1 MTPKPFIFE
10 DVYGEECLKDTHLPW
25 PKYQGKVRDIYDQG
39 EQLLLISTD
48 RLSAFDR
55 AIALIPHKGDVLNQ
69 LSAWWF
75 KETEH
80 IIANHMVD
88 IPAPPAMRV
97 KKCQPLAIE
106 MVVRGYITGST
117 NTSLWTL
124 YNRGQREFF
133 GVTLPDGMQ
142 KNTRL
147 ERPMLTPTSKS
158 TDHDEPLEPSDIEYI
173 PHMTPELWQQMSAA
187 ALSLFEFASKRLWQ
201 QGLIMADTKYEFGLD
216 QDGKLLLIDELHT
229 PDSSRYWEVGDWE
242 NALKTTQEPKSF
254 DKELIRLWYKS
265 NSNPY
270 EDAILP
276 VAPEALVCDVSERY
290 AVLYQKLTGENVPES
305 SLATLSKLLQS

>member
-1 MTPKPFIFE
+1 MTPSPFIFE
-10 DVYGEECLKDTHLPW
+10 DIYGKACLKNTELPW

-80 IIANHMVD
+80 IIPNHMLDV
-88 IPAPPAMRV
+88 PAPPAMRV

-124 YNRGQREFF
+124 YNSGQREFF
-133 GVTLPDGMQ
+133 GVTLPDGVQ

-147 ERPMLTPTSKS
+147 PKPMLTPTSKS
-158 TDHDEPLEPSDIEYI
+158 KDHDVPLEPIDIQKI
-173 PHMTPELWQQMSAA
+173 PQMTPALWEQMSTA
-187 ALSLFEFASKRLWQ
+187 ALSLFKFASECLWQ

-216 QDGKLLLIDELHT
+216 HDGKLLLIDELHT
-229 PDSSRYWEVGDWE
+229 PDSSRYWEVNDWE
-242 NALKTTQEPKSF
+242 NALKTAQEPKNF

-265 NSNPY
+265 HCNPY
-270 EDAILP
+270 EDKVLP
-276 VAPEALVCDVSERY
+276 IAPKALVQEVSERY
-290 AVLYQKLTGENVPES
+290 SALYQKLTGTPVGLS
-305 SLATLSKLLQS
+305 SLTTLVKLLQS